1 MPPQQVQHLLDFGDG
16 FFDFCAHLISAV
28 QLEALM

>member
-16 FFDFCAHLISAV
+16 FFGNGLHGRIPLPP
-28 QLEALM
+28 M

>member
-16 FFDFCAHLISAV
+16 FFGFGAHGDPAFRLRP
-28 QLEALM
+28 M